1 MAASALQLREEP
13 VGERPPSIDDGP
25 LPLRLE
31 GVRFEAGGQRLIH
44 DLSLTLEP
52 GTRTVVLGPNGAGK
66 SLLLRLCHGLLRPTA
81 GSVRW
86 AWDDPARVRR
96 QQAFVFQ
103 RPVLLRR
110 SASANVAYALAIARV
125 PRAERQ
131 QRVRRALEQVGL
143 GHLADR
149 PARVLSGGEQQRL
162 ALARAWALEPR
173 VMFLD
178 EPTANLDPA
187 ATRAIEAVVTALH
200 ERGVKIVMTT
210 HDLGQARR
218 HADEIVFLHKGRL
231 IEHADAARFFM
242 RPATLEARAFVAGEL
257 LS

>member
-1 MAASALQLREEP
+1 MPVSVLKLREEP
-13 VGERPPSIDDGP
+13 VVERPAGADDGP

-44 DLSLTLEP
+44 DLTLTLHA
-52 GTRTVVLGPNGAGK
+52 GTRTVVLGANGAGK

-81 GSVRW
+81 GRVRW
-86 AWDDPARVRR
+86 ARDDPARLRR

-110 SASANVAYALAIARV
+110 SASANVAYALAIAGV
-125 PRAERQ
+125 PRAERRE
-131 QRVRRALEQVGL
+131 RVQAALEQVGL
-143 GHLADR
+143 AHLADR

-162 ALARAWALEPR
+162 ALARAWALGPK
-173 VMFLD
+173 VLFLD

-187 ATRAIEAVVTALH
+187 ATRAIEAVIAAMH
-200 ERGVKIVMTT
+200 EDGVKIVMTT

-231 IEHADAARFFM
+231 VEHADATRFFM
-242 RPATLEARAFVAGEL
+242 RPATPEARAFVAGEL
-257 LS
+257 LA